1 MTSNNHR
8 FLNLGFCT
16 WDAFYSSVDSDKVS
30 SGLDSL
36 SDAGVTVKY
45 VILDDGWQSTALSG
59 KRRDEIEKAAG
70 IKEIAPPSLPTSKAD
85 SQISK
90 SDNSLLQTD
99 EVLKIG
105 SESSLAATGNGLA
118 VEGEDGELSG
128 AQIDGSLAAQKMLEK
143 ESSVVVQF
151 FTQVRR
157 SPFAVPAMPPSLPCY
172 L

>member
-1 MTSNNHR
+1 M
-8 FLNLGFCT
+8 
-16 WDAFYSSVDSDKVS
+16 S

-59 KRRDEIEKAAG
+59 KRRDEIEKAVQIA
-70 IKEIAPPSLPTSKAD
+70 EIAPPSLAISNTD
-85 SQISK
+85 SGMLMTE
-90 SDNSLLQTD
+90 DSLTHGD
-99 EVLKIG
+99 DVLKIG
-105 SESSLAATGNGLA
+105 SGSTLAVTGMNSVV

-151 FTQVRR
+151 FTQVKQC
-157 SPFAVPAMPPSLPCY
+157 PINNTAVY
-172 L
+172 LLLIPLKQ